1 MAGVAKIKGID
12 HDGRGSY
19 HAKAEYAVVV
29 SLDLVVGFNLA
40 CVRDDYCILRHILS
54 DFESVA
60 CSRNDTITNL
70 KTQVVLCLAIQ
81 LDAEAGLVRE
91 SRDFGADIIR
101 KLL

>member
-40 CVRDDYCILRHILS
+40 CVRDDYCILRHILGG
-54 DFESVA
+54 FESIA
-60 CSRNDTITNL
+60 CSKNDTIANL
-70 KTQVVLCLAIQ
+70 KTQVILCLAVQ
-81 LDAEAGLVRE
+81 LNAQAGLV
-91 SRDFGADIIR
+91 
-101 KLL
+101 

>member
-40 CVRDDYCILRHILS
+40 CVRYNYCILRHILS

-60 CSRNDTITNL
+60 CSRNNTITNL

-81 LDAEAGLVRE
+81 LDTEAGLVRE

-101 KLL
+101 KFL